1 MSVTTPSK
9 QATGNVFEQVPSDIF
24 NKLSSSLLELTT
36 VQREFAVVKDQL
48 AQAKVE
54 LEVILISIL
63 KKKKKEDNLKYR
75 YPSHLFINNTMQ
87 KYGYLL
93 WYF

>member
-1 MSVTTPSK
+1 MSVTTPAK
-9 QATGNVFEQVPSDIF
+9 QTAGNAANVFEQVPSDIF

-54 LEVILISIL
+54 LEVIIQ
-63 KKKKKEDNLKYR
+63 N
-75 YPSHLFINNTMQ
+75 
-87 KYGYLL
+87 
-93 WYF
+93 

>member
-1 MSVTTPSK
+1 MIFTIINKHIIMSISTPAK
-9 QATGNVFEQVPSDIF
+9 QSGSNSTNVFEQVPSDIF

-54 LEVILISIL
+54 LEVIFAKIEKI
-63 KKKKKEDNLKYR
+63 DLKYH
-75 YPSHLFINNTMQ
+75 YYVL
-87 KYGYLL
+87 
-93 WYF
+93 